1 VAGHDMT
8 RSVTR
13 TQHPYGIRL
22 PAALDERL
30 TRVTIHIGGVRA
42 SRDPLVI
49 DTVLGSCIAACL
61 YDPVEGVGGMNHFM
75 LPEGTDPGNPTSARY
90 GVNAMEL
97 LISEIMKLGG
107 QRRRFQAKIFG
118 GGHVL
123 KIRESLDGVPQ
134 RNIDFVRRFLETEQI
149 PVIKEDVGGYQPRRV
164 LFNTSTGKAFLKY
177 LGSSEAEQTAQ
188 EEMVYLIS
196 LKKQKLD
203 GDVTLF

>member
-1 VAGHDMT
+1 MKPQQPNRINGN
-8 RSVTR
+8 S
-13 TQHPYGIRL
+13 L
-22 PAALDERL
+22 PKDLDADLARI
-30 TRVTIHIGGVRA
+30 TINIGGLHA
-42 SRDPLVI
+42 SCKPLLL
-49 DTVLGSCIAACL
+49 DTVLGSCISACL
-61 YDPVEGVGGMNHFM
+61 YDPVSGIGGMNHFM
-75 LPEGTDPGNPTSARY
+75 LPEGADPDNPTSARY

-97 LISEIMKLGG
+97 LISQLMKLGG
-107 QRRRFQAKIFG
+107 ERRRFQAKVFG

-134 RNIDFVRRFLETEQI
+134 RNIDFARRFLETEQI

-164 LFNTSTGKAFLKY
+164 LFHTHTGKVFLKY
-177 LGSSEAEQTAQ
+177 LGNNEAERTAE

>member
-1 VAGHDMT
+1 MKFT
-8 RSVTR
+8 RPRPPNGTS
-13 TQHPYGIRL
+13 L
-22 PAALDERL
+22 PFDIVEDL
-30 TRVTIHIGGVRA
+30 TRFTINIGGVRA
-42 SRDPLVI
+42 SRDPLLL

-61 YDPVEGVGGMNHFM
+61 YDPVAGIGGMNHFM
-75 LPEGTDPGNPTSARY
+75 LPEGADPGNPTSARY
-90 GVNAMEL
+90 GINAMEL
-97 LISEIMKLGG
+97 LISEVMKLGG

-149 PVIKEDVGGYQPRRV
+149 PIIKEDVGGYQPRRV
-164 LFNTSTGKAFLKY
+164 LFNTNSGKVFLKY
-177 LGSSEAEQTAQ
+177 LGSNEAEQTAQ

>member
-1 VAGHDMT
+1 MKPASPKPVNG
-8 RSVTR
+8 S
-13 TQHPYGIRL
+13 RL
-22 PAALDERL
+22 PAGFAQDLVRQ
-30 TRVTIHIGGVRA
+30 TINIGGLRA
-42 SRDPLVI
+42 SRDPLLL

-61 YDPVEGVGGMNHFM
+61 YDPVFGIGGMNHFM
-75 LPEGTDPGNPTSARY
+75 LPEGADPGNPTSARY

-97 LISEIMKLGG
+97 LISELMKLGAD
-107 QRRRFQAKIFG
+107 RRRFQAKVFG

-134 RNIDFVRRFLETEQI
+134 RNIDFVRQFLETEQI
-149 PVIKEDVGGYQPRRV
+149 PVVKEDVGGYQPRRV
-164 LFNTSTGKAFLKY
+164 LFHTHTGKVYLKY
-177 LGSSEAEQTAQ
+177 LGNNEAARTAE

>member
-1 VAGHDMT
+1 MKTSPPNRINGT
-8 RSVTR
+8 S
-13 TQHPYGIRL
+13 L
-22 PAALDERL
+22 PKDLDAELARI
-30 TRVTIHIGGVRA
+30 TINIGGLHA
-42 SRDPLVI
+42 SSKPLLL

-61 YDPVEGVGGMNHFM
+61 YDPVSGIGGMNHFM
-75 LPEGTDPGNPTSARY
+75 LPEGADPDNPTSARY

-97 LISEIMKLGG
+97 LISQLMKLGG
-107 QRRRFQAKIFG
+107 ERRRFQAKVFG

-149 PVIKEDVGGYQPRRV
+149 PVVKEDVGGYQPRRV
-164 LFNTSTGKAFLKY
+164 LFHTHTGKVFLKY
-177 LGSSEAEQTAQ
+177 LGNNEAERTAE

>member
-1 VAGHDMT
+1 MS
-8 RSVTR
+8 SVPR
-13 TQHPYGIRL
+13 ELGRL
-22 PAALDERL
+22 PPEQEGLAR
-30 TRVTIHIGGVRA
+30 TTIHIGGLRA
-42 SRDPLVI
+42 SREPLVL

-61 YDPVEGVGGMNHFM
+61 FDPVTGVGGMNHFM
-75 LPEGTDPGNPTSARY
+75 LPEGFDPGNPNSTRY
-90 GVNAMEL
+90 GVYAMEL
-97 LISEIMKLGG
+97 LISEVMKLGG

-134 RNIDFVRRFLETEQI
+134 RNIDFARRFLSAEQI
-149 PVIKEDVGGYQPRRV
+149 PIIKEDLGGYRARRV
-164 LFNTSTGKAFLKY
+164 LFFTHSGKVY
-177 LGSSEAEQTAQ
+177 LRHLGMSDAERTAK